1 MDFIASYL
9 VSAPIVRPVKASA
22 GNLLVVWPAHPSR
35 TLIVHADRL
44 GFPVLRYAT
53 VEMGLLY
60 GLVLNWELDGIIM
73 PLTPASSLA
82 ARLGQSAAPPR
93 QQRA

>member
-9 VSAPIVRPVKASA
+9 VSVPIVRPIRASD
-22 GNLLVVWPAHPSR
+22 GNLLVVWPANPSR
-35 TLIVHADRL
+35 TLIVHADRP
-44 GFPVLRYAT
+44 GFPVLRYAV

-60 GLVLNWELDGIIM
+60 GLVLNWELDGIIT

-82 ARLGQSAAPPR
+82 ARLGSLQPPR